1 MNSPAYTYALR
12 LLTKRDYSR
21 AKLREKLL
29 QREFDEEDVETCLDQ
44 LVTKRFLREELYAEA
59 RIKGLMLR
67 GNSPEMIQQ
76 RLAAEDCMVEN
87 DFINQVYQEHQLD
100 PDQQLKNL
108 LAKKLRQSK
117 YQDSDEMSFE
127 AKQKIVA
134 FVARKG
140 HSPQAAFKL
149 LDELLRE
156 QNH

>member
-29 QREFDEEDVETCLDQ
+29 QREFDEEDVEACLNE
-44 LVTKRFLREELYAEA
+44 LITKKFLREELYAEA
-59 RIKGLMLR
+59 RIKGLMLK
-67 GNSPEMIQQ
+67 GNSPELIQQ
-76 RLAAEDCMVEN
+76 RLAAEDCLVESE
-87 DFINQVYQEHQLD
+87 FINEIYQEHQLD
-100 PDQQLKNL
+100 PHEQLKNL

-117 YQDSDEMSFE
+117 YQGADEMTYE

-140 HSPQAAFKL
+140 HPPQAAFKL
-149 LDELLRE
+149 LSELLNQ
-156 QNH
+156 QNP